1 MPGEPA
7 GKPKASTDF
16 RLDGGAH
23 SAEGT
28 AVTPSVDRRE
38 GRIAAALTPPKRMP
52 EGALLIACSSKHPA
66 NTAPRLLFCDR
77 VRDNER
83 HREPDTT
90 TTPNRGTHA
99 DAEKGSRTC
108 RRIREGLSGWSARA
122 AAVVVP
128 RSRY

>member
-66 NTAPRLLFCDR
+66 NTPRRSCLFSRPTSSDRMFFETPREHGSAPFILR
-77 VRDNER
+77 
-83 HREPDTT
+83 
-90 TTPNRGTHA
+90 
-99 DAEKGSRTC
+99 
-108 RRIREGLSGWSARA
+108 SGAR
-122 AAVVVP
+122 
-128 RSRY
+128 